1 MKIIQVNKSAVD
13 DFRTVF
19 CRNDCAI
26 PEEVDGITFA
36 VDRHNTMIDYEMYDT
51 DDSVIVPGVGTFYD
65 LHRLFNFAVDATK
78 KKVNS
83 NTTMVESLVR

>member
-19 CRNDCAI
+19 CSNDCAI

-83 NTTMVESLVR
+83 NTTMVETLMR

>member
-1 MKIIQVNKSAVD
+1 MKIVQINKSAVD

-19 CRNDCAI
+19 CGNDCAI

-65 LHRLFNFAVDATK
+65 LHRLFNLAVDAAK
-78 KKVNS
+78 KKVGN
-83 NTTMVESLVR
+83 NCIMIESLVR